1 MTNELR
7 TNILKKNKLGQ
18 EVSKNP
24 NDSLLCKQYR
34 QLKNDVTSAIRNT
47 KIIFYSNELER
58 HKNDISKSW
67 KILKTIIGKKRNNCK
82 QK

>member
-18 EVSKNP
+18 EVSNKP

-34 QLKNDVTSAIRNT
+34 QLKNGVTSAIRNT
-47 KIIFYSNELER
+47 EIYYCQE
-58 HKNDISKSW
+58 
-67 KILKTIIGKKRNNCK
+67 KK
-82 QK
+82 